1 MNNRL
6 LTYFVAAAAMV
17 AILCLVLVSTP
28 AAQNA
33 PATQN
38 KSAKADVKPD
48 TLPPPKL
55 SDGHPDF
62 SGFYNN
68 TARYRGDFDNVESG
82 AHVIDRTADGNIF
95 FDYGGANVGP
105 GLAAASESNDQPPYK
120 PEYMAK
126 VNAIAATMYGGNT
139 NLDPQLDCKPMG
151 LPRGAFSIMQIVH
164 TPKVL
169 AILYEAEPGPY
180 YRVIYTDG
188 RQHPK
193 DFDSSYYGHSIGH
206 WDGDTMVVD
215 TVGLNDET
223 WLGGD
228 QTGRTK
234 HTSIHSDQEHVIERW
249 SRKGNVISW
258 NAVVEDPVMFT
269 KPWSVGPR
277 KAAIADDDD
286 YIQPQMCVGYTK
298 GHFIEPSAK
307 DPGLRCGWCNPE
319 SLYGGTSND
328 ITSPVLAQ
336 QEKDRK
342 EGKAE
347 PKNGGGGGE

>member
-1 MNNRL
+1 MKARWISYL
-6 LTYFVAAAAMV
+6 LSAVG
-17 AILCLVLVSTP
+17 LVGVLSLMLVSSP
-28 AAQNA
+28 AAQNQ
-33 PATQN
+33 ATAA
-38 KSAKADVKPD
+38 KPKADVKPENMP
-48 TLPPPKL
+48 TPKL
-55 SDGHPDF
+55 ADGHPDF

-68 TARYRGDFDNVESG
+68 TDRYRGDFNDVESG
-82 AHVIDRTADGNIF
+82 AHVIDRTSDGNIF

-105 GLAAASESNDQPPYK
+105 GLVAAGESTNQPPYK

-223 WLGGD
+223 WLGGS
-228 QTGRTK
+228 QTGSAK
-234 HTSIHSDQEHVIERW
+234 HTSIHSDQEHVVERW
-249 SRKGNVISW
+249 SREGDVISW
-258 NAVVEDPVMFT
+258 SAVVEDPVMFT
-269 KPWSVGPR
+269 KPWVLGTR
-277 KAAIADDDD
+277 RAAIASDDD

-298 GHFIEPSAK
+298 GHFIQPSAK

-319 SLYGGTSND
+319 SVYGGNSNE
-328 ITSPVLAQ
+328 ITSPVLAE
-336 QEKDRK
+336 QEKARK
-342 EGKAE
+342 EGKPE
-347 PKNGGGGGE
+347 PRRGEGGGGE